1 MVKTINI
8 DGKEVRM
15 RASALI
21 PRIYRF
27 RFGRDMI
34 QDMNGLRKA
43 RRKLR
48 ELPEDATDEQRE
60 EAQFSVMDLTIFENV
75 AYVMAKHG
83 DPSIP
88 DDIDEWMDQFELFS
102 IYEVLPEIL
111 KLWNLNNKQTSAP
124 KKK

>member
-1 MVKTINI
+1 M
-8 DGKEVRM
+8 G
-15 RASALI
+15 
-21 PRIYRF
+21 
-27 RFGRDMI
+27 
-34 QDMNGLRKA
+34 
-43 RRKLR
+43 
-48 ELPEDATDEQRE
+48 
-60 EAQFSVMDLTIFENV
+60 LTIFENV